1 MWRYRDIILLRP
13 AGIELSLKAVPTNEQ
28 LAVELKVGV
37 AFRRGLQETQGQL
50 VHLQRR
56 LLHIPLRSDIM
67 PLLVV
72 QRHVRLYRQNHRPVT
87 HIKREGHDGGCC
99 KIQNKTHKSLHM
111 QQEFVY
117 IVY

>member
-13 AGIELSLKAVPTNEQ
+13 AGTELSLKVVPTNEQ

-56 LLHIPLRSDIM
+56 LLHIPLCSDVM

-72 QRHVRLYRQNHRPVT
+72 QWHVGFYRQNHRAVT
-87 HIKREGHDGGCC
+87 HIKREGY
-99 KIQNKTHKSLHM
+99 N
-111 QQEFVY
+111 
-117 IVY
+117 